1 MAKQPTPS
9 KPQSSTL
16 AISQRKKLAMGLPV
30 NTGAGSGSGVKA
42 KT

>member
-16 AISQRKKLAMGLPV
+16 AMNQHKRMASGMPINQ
-30 NTGAGSGSGVKA
+30 GSGSGVKA